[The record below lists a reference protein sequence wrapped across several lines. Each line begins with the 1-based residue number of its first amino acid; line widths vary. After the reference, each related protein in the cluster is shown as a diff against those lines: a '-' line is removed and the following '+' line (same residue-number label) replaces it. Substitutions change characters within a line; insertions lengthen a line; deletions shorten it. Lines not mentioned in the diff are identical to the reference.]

1 MSVPTNQSHFL
12 HFIYNTALIGHSG
25 FIFIVLQEE
34 DRQEENMVK
43 RQEDSHLL
51 ADGFRDQIFGK
62 LGMQKKS

>member
-1 MSVPTNQSHFL
+1 MSLPTIHSHFL
-12 HFIYNTALIGHSG
+12 RVNYNTILIGHSG

-34 DRQEENMVK
+34 DQLEENMVK
-43 RQEDSHLL
+43 RQEDSQLL